1 MHLHQHDPFRG
12 AQASAP
18 QIPDD
23 AEPKTGALRIVAW
36 TDRYPPWPGAM
47 AGGEMALHGMLKPLA
62 ARGHDVAVCTHSHPG
77 GGPVDFDGI
86 TVWPETEIERLLDGV
101 DVLLGQLLWTKH
113 TRRAAVQGQVP
124 FVYLFHND
132 FTIPHW
138 KLHPQ
143 HVTAAVFNTRWI
155 CESTLRKHPVWA
167 SVRSTVV
174 RPPVHLADY
183 QVEGPG
189 WEREF
194 VTLVNPNQA
203 KGGQQLYKIAERRRQ
218 LRFLAVEGAY
228 GHQIRPK
235 RGVHKH
241 VEWQPQTADMRSDV
255 YARTRVLLV
264 PSDYESFGRV
274 AVEAAASGAVAVVSE
289 TDGLREAM
297 GPSGLFAPVRDI
309 DRWLHWLDALGDRE
323 VYEAAQRAQQAQAE
337 LLAAESVG
345 EIDAL
350 EDLLRLAANA
360 ERVAS
365 PVMGGHDPFRK
376 RHGRSV
382 EVGEAPQRPS
392 DSPEPVPA
400 PVVAGEAETATQAGV
415 WASDTATLADV
426 AGAPVVVGEHPDGS
440 RLEAFHVERPATITP
455 TEKGAGADGESAG
468 GDTGHSETTPA
479 QPGPLDATATGD
491 GAPSHDEGQPSPEP
505 APATQQGDAPG
516 DAALPAE
523 PGADPARPRLA
534 DQVPPAAV
542 DARDWIREAASTSA
556 AEQYDRAEAAEW
568 VELRRDGKRRKTV
581 MDAVAPILYED

>member
-23 AEPKTGALRIVAW
+23 AEPKTGPLRIVAW
-36 TDRYPPWPGAM
+36 TDRYPPWRGAM

-62 ARGHDVAVCTHSHPG
+62 ARGHDVAVCTHAHPG

-113 TRRAAVQGQVP
+113 TRRAAVQGQLP

-143 HVTAAVFNTRWI
+143 HVTAAVFNTWWI
-155 CESTLRKHPVWA
+155 CESTLRKHPAWA

-183 QVEGPG
+183 QVDGPG
-189 WEREF
+189 FDREF

-203 KGGQQLYKIAERRRQ
+203 KGGQQLYQLADRRRQ

-228 GHQIRPK
+228 GQQIRP
-235 RGVHKH
+235 RRQHRN
-241 VEWQPQTADMRSDV
+241 VEWQPQTPDMRADV

-274 AVEAAASGAVAVVSE
+274 AVEAAAAGAVAVTSE

-297 GPSGLFAPVRDI
+297 GSSGLFAPVRDI
-309 DRWLHWLDALGDRE
+309 ERWLHWLNALTDPGLYE
-323 VYEAAQRAQQAQAE
+323 VAQRAQHAQAQI
-337 LLAAESVG
+337 LAAESAG
-345 EIDAL
+345 QIDAL

-365 PVMGGHDPFRK
+365 PAMGGHDPFRK

-382 EVGEAPQRPS
+382 EVGEAPESPS
-392 DSPEPVPA
+392 PGLESDPTPVG
-400 PVVAGEAETATQAGV
+400 AGEAESVTQVDQDATE
-415 WASDTATLADV
+415 
-426 AGAPVVVGEHPDGS
+426 GAPVAGFT
-440 RLEAFHVERPATITP
+440 EADAPPPGLIEQQLDAITN

-468 GDTGHSETTPA
+468 GDVASPA
-479 QPGPLDATATGD
+479 EAAAPEPAESDDGPQGQDL
-491 GAPSHDEGQPSPEP
+491 GQPSPEP
-505 APATQQGDAPG
+505 APATPGEASGEVAQPAAPE
-516 DAALPAE
+516 AE
-523 PGADPARPRLA
+523 PPAPDRPRLA
-534 DQVPPAAV
+534 DQVPRPRSTPATGSGKPH
-542 DARDWIREAASTSA
+542 RPQRPSSTTGPKPRSGSSCAGTGSA
-556 AEQYDRAEAAEW
+556 ARRSWTRSPRSCTRTRVGPAQAE
-568 VELRRDGKRRKTV
+568 
-581 MDAVAPILYED
+581 

>member
-155 CESTLRKHPVWA
+155 CESTLRKHPAWA

-241 VEWQPQTADMRSDV
+241 VEWQPQTADMRRDV

-274 AVEAAASGAVAVVSE
+274 AVEAAAAGAVAVVSE

-297 GPSGLFAPVRDI
+297 GTSGLFAPVRDI
-309 DRWLHWLDALGDRE
+309 DRWVAWVDALGDRE
-323 VYEAAQRAQQAQAE
+323 VYEAAQRAQYAQAE
-337 LLAAESVG
+337 LLAAESIG

-400 PVVAGEAETATQAGV
+400 PVGAGEAEKATQAGFTE
-415 WASDTATLADV
+415 ADAPPPGLTAALMD
-426 AGAPVVVGEHPDGS
+426 
-440 RLEAFHVERPATITP
+440 TP
-455 TEKGAGADGESAG
+455 TEGAGADGESAG
-468 GDTGHSETTPA
+468 GDTGRSETTRA
-479 QPGPLDATATGD
+479 QPGLLDAPATGD
-491 GAPSHDEGQPSPEP
+491 GPQGQDLGQPSPEP
-505 APATQQGDAPG
+505 APATPGEASGEVAQPAAPE
-516 DAALPAE
+516 AE
-523 PGADPARPRLA
+523 PPDPDRPRLA
-534 DQVPPAAV
+534 GEVPDNAV
-542 DARDWIREAASTSA
+542 EARDWIKNGGTLSA